1 LGDKKFRK
9 QLLEKHI
16 RIKKILKQNLVPS
29 LEVEN
34 KFQKLKKR
42 PACGEAGQYCGRGV
56 GVKKR
61 KPGIAFS
68 VRRKRSGWPVKS
80 TASALP
86 SGRL

>member
-1 LGDKKFRK
+1 MGDKDFLKNFWRK
-9 QLLEKHI
+9 KSEL
-16 RIKKILKQNLVPS
+16 KKNLKQNLVPS

-34 KFQKLKKR
+34 KIQKLKKR

>member
-1 LGDKKFRK
+1 MGDKDFFKNFWRK
-9 QLLEKHI
+9 KSEL
-16 RIKKILKQNLVPS
+16 KKKLKQNLVPS